1 MNATEPTMGQSRPA
15 PRSLRMVVVLTVA
28 ATAGVLDQVTKWIA
42 GSVLVP
48 GESLAVIPGLL
59 DLKLRTNPH
68 GAFGLFADLPE
79 GLRLPIL
86 LALSVLAMFA
96 IVTYSLKTLGWNM
109 ATSIS
114 LGLILGGAISNLVD
128 RAAWGKVLDFIDVHI
143 GSRAHWPTF
152 NLADIAITVGS
163 FILVGTLLHT
173 WFRRMKIDET
183 NTEG

>member
-1 MNATEPTMGQSRPA
+1 MTATTPMPNSSPA
-15 PRSLRMVVVLTVA
+15 PRSLRLVVVLAVA

-42 GSVLVP
+42 GAVLVP
-48 GESLAVIPGLL
+48 GKSLEVIPGLL
-59 DLKLRTNPH
+59 DLQLRANPH
-68 GAFGLFADLPE
+68 GAFGLFASLPD

-96 IVTYSLKTLGWNM
+96 IVTFSVKTLGWSM
-109 ATSIS
+109 ATSVS

-128 RAAWGKVLDFIDVHI
+128 RAARGEVLDFIDVHI

-152 NLADIAITVGS
+152 NVADIAITAGS

-173 WFRRMKIDET
+173 WFRRMKLDET
-183 NTEG
+183 NGGT

>member
-1 MNATEPTMGQSRPA
+1 MNATEPTTHKNPA
-15 PRSLRMVVVLTVA
+15 LRSLSLVVVLAVA

-42 GSVLVP
+42 GAVLVP
-48 GESLAVIPGLL
+48 GKSLEVIPGLL
-59 DLKLRTNPH
+59 DLQLRANPH
-68 GAFGLFADLPE
+68 GAFGLFANLPE

-96 IVTYSLKTLGWNM
+96 VVTFSVRTLGWSM
-109 ATSIS
+109 ATSVS

-128 RAAWGKVLDFIDVHI
+128 RATRGKVLDFIDVHI

-152 NLADIAITVGS
+152 NLADIAITIGS

-173 WFRRMKIDET
+173 WFRRMKLDDT
-183 NTEG
+183 NGGT

>member
-1 MNATEPTMGQSRPA
+1 MSKSPPA
-15 PRSLRMVVVLTVA
+15 SRSLRMVAVLAVA
-28 ATAGVLDQVTKWIA
+28 CTAGVLDQVAKWIA
-42 GSVLVP
+42 ASVLLP
-48 GESLAVIPGLL
+48 GKSLVLIPGLL
-59 DLKLRTNPH
+59 DLNLRTNPH

-96 IVTYSLKTLGWNM
+96 IVTYSVKTLGWSM
-109 ATSIS
+109 ATSVS

-128 RAAWGKVLDFIDVHI
+128 RATRGEVLDFIDVHM

-152 NLADIAITVGS
+152 NPADIAITAGS

-173 WFRRMKIDET
+173 WLKRMKLDET
-183 NTEG
+183 NTGA

>member
-1 MNATEPTMGQSRPA
+1 MNETESTPNTNPA
-15 PRSLRMVVVLTVA
+15 PRSLRLVVVLAVT

-42 GSVLVP
+42 GAVLLP
-48 GESLAVIPGLL
+48 GKSLEVIPGLL
-59 DLKLRTNPH
+59 DLKLRANPH

-96 IVTYSLKTLGWNM
+96 IVTYSLKTLGWTM
-109 ATSIS
+109 ATSVS

-128 RAAWGKVLDFIDVHI
+128 RAARGKVLDFIDIHI

-173 WFRRMKIDET
+173 WFKRMKLDET
-183 NTEG
+183 NTGA

>member
-1 MNATEPTMGQSRPA
+1 MNQTEPGMNQN
-15 PRSLRMVVVLTVA
+15 PRTSPSLRTVVILTVA

-42 GSVLVP
+42 AQVLLP
-48 GESLAVIPGLL
+48 DESLEIIPGLL
-59 DLKLRTNPH
+59 NLKLRANPH

-96 IVTYSLKTLGWNM
+96 IVTYSVKTLGWNM
-109 ATSIS
+109 TTSVS
-114 LGLILGGAISNLVD
+114 LGLILGGAVSNLVD
-128 RAAWGKVLDFIDVHI
+128 RVARGEVPDFLDIHI
-143 GSRAHWPTF
+143 GNRAHWPTF

-173 WFRRMKIDET
+173 WFKRMKLDET
-183 NTEG
+183 NTGT

>member
-1 MNATEPTMGQSRPA
+1 MNATDPITDKNPA
-15 PRSLRMVVVLTVA
+15 PRSLRLVVVLAVA
-28 ATAGVLDQVTKWIA
+28 ATAGVLDQVAKWIA
-42 GSVLVP
+42 AAVLVP
-48 GESLAVIPGLL
+48 GKPLELIPGLL
-59 DLKLRTNPH
+59 DLKLRANPH
-68 GAFGLFADLPE
+68 GAFGLFASLPE

-96 IVTYSLKTLGWNM
+96 IVTFSLRTLGWSM
-109 ATSIS
+109 ATSVS

-128 RAAWGKVLDFIDVHI
+128 RASRGEVLDFIDVHI

-173 WFRRMKIDET
+173 WFRRLKLDET
-183 NTEG
+183 NGGT

>member
-1 MNATEPTMGQSRPA
+1 MHATAPTSTPDQA
-15 PRSLRMVVVLTVA
+15 PRSLRLVVVLAVA

-42 GSVLVP
+42 GAVLAP
-48 GESLAVIPGLL
+48 GKPLEVIPGLL
-59 DLKLRTNPH
+59 DLKLCANPH
-68 GAFGLFADLPE
+68 GAFGLFASLPD

-96 IVTYSLKTLGWNM
+96 IVTFSLKTLGWTM
-109 ATSIS
+109 ATSVS

-128 RAAWGKVLDFIDVHI
+128 RAARGEVVDFIDVHI

-173 WFRRMKIDET
+173 WFRRMKLDET
-183 NTEG
+183 NGGT